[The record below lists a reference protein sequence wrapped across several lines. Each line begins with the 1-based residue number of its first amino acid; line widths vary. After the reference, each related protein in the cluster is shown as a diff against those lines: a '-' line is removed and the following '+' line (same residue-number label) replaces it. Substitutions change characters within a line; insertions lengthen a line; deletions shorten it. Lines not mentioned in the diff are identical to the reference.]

1 MKMRKNF
8 GLLLGFSVLLC
19 SCSIERNTVS
29 RGDGYGAGIGSG
41 ITKVSKKTTP
51 KNESSTAEVDAVYAV
66 EEAVTVTVTPNEASF
81 DSHVA
86 VELPVLKN
94 NGNSKPVGRLASI
107 LSAFKTSVPV
117 KDFLLSEKNV
127 KHKPAQQSATKG
139 VSKSW
144 YWTLFLCFFFGNL
157 GVHRF
162 YLGYTWQGWV
172 QFFTLGGLGI
182 WSLIDLVRIL
192 IKKLEPRCGIYEDI

>member
-29 RGDGYGAGIGSG
+29 RGDGYGAGIGSA

-51 KNESSTAEVDAVYAV
+51 KNERSTAEVDVVYAV
-66 EEAVTVTVTPNEASF
+66 EEAVTVTPNEASF

-94 NGNSKPVGRLASI
+94 NGNSKPVGKLASI

-117 KDFLLSEKNV
+117 KDFILSEKNV
-127 KHKPAQQSATKG
+127 KHKPAQQSATNG
-139 VSKSW
+139 PSKSW
-144 YWTLFLCFFFGNL
+144 YLTLFLCFFFGIL
-157 GVHRF
+157 GAHRF
-162 YLGYTWQGWV
+162 YLGYTWQGFV
-172 QFFTLGGLGI
+172 QLFTLGGLGI
-182 WSLIDLVRIL
+182 WWLIDLVRIIL
-192 IKKLEPRCGIYEDI
+192 KKLEPRCGIYEDI